1 MKKLIVI
8 LAVAFAFAVTAKAQ
22 MCVHA
27 AYGIDRLTFTGGHA
41 NFHHFAV
48 GYSKDIT
55 LGIGAK
61 VGLDYGAT
69 WKMYKA
75 NDADTKANF
84 LAIPVHAKVYLPM
97 GATTKFFAAP
107 GFAANLGLFGSKGVF
122 GDGMIKRFNLA
133 VDGDLGVIFASMI
146 KVAVGYEYSLTKFQ
160 DLNIGNH
167 LGSIRFTVGVV
178 F

>member
-1 MKKLIVI
+1 MKKFIVI
-8 LAVAFAFAVTAKAQ
+8 LAVAFAFAATAKAQ
-22 MCVHA
+22 TSVHA
-27 AYGIDRLTFTGGHA
+27 AYGIDRLSFTGGHT

-48 GYSKDIT
+48 GFAKDIT
-55 LGIGAK
+55 IGVGAK

-97 GATTKFFAAP
+97 GATTKFFVAP
-107 GFAANLGLFGSKGVF
+107 GLAANLGLFGSKGIF
-122 GDGMIKRFNLA
+122 DDGAIKRFNLA
-133 VDGDLGVIFASMI
+133 LDGDLGLIFAGMI
-146 KVAVGYEYSLTKFQ
+146 KVAVGYEYSISKFY
-160 DLNIGNH
+160 DMSIDNH
-167 LGSIRFTVGVV
+167 LGSIRFTVGIV